1 MKTAAFHKFETNSP
15 SNCDAHL
22 ITAIFKYI
30 LALSNENKELRERYG
45 AGMKIMEAVFDLL
58 IRIVVGCTLIYFVN
72 IVMQEYGYQNYIVG
86 INEVTVGTV
95 GLLGVPGVMLL
106 YGIVMLV

>member
-1 MKTAAFHKFETNSP
+1 MKVLEP
-15 SNCDAHL
+15 
-22 ITAIFKYI
+22 I
-30 LALSNENKELRERYG
+30 
-45 AGMKIMEAVFDLL
+45 VDLL
-58 IRIVVGCTLIYFVN
+58 IRIVVGCTLIYFAN

-106 YGIVMLV
+106 YGIVMVM

>member
-1 MKTAAFHKFETNSP
+1 MKV
-15 SNCDAHL
+15 L
-22 ITAIFKYI
+22 
-30 LALSNENKELRERYG
+30 
-45 AGMKIMEAVFDLL
+45 EAVVDLL

-72 IVMQEYGYQNYIVG
+72 MIMQECGYQHYIVG

-106 YGIVMLV
+106 YGIVLLV